1 MVSSF
6 PTIILL
12 IHFSSGAKTS
22 EDFPPEPHAP
32 ISEPSASARPDNV
45 PQPIGCP
52 GQELPLKDG
61 KPSFLS
67 YPLALNA
74 ERDLP
79 WGVEFGQ
86 KLIVR
91 SHGCKRHSQASGV
104 CFPCGKL
111 LRNGVIKGIIERN
124 AHGVHP
130 NTPFTYLTADETL
143 SRLRDKNEQINALK
157 LAGLTLSQ
165 TLLVRATHLAAHSRL
180 QLAVGRGDVPR
191 IHSIVANCR
200 KNGDSIFTCIDKIGR
215 AATGSFSN
223 QSYTHDEHQLLY
235 LLLKLGGHAVAEI
248 GHRCFGLPSI
258 TTAKRHIATTPLIS
272 SPRAPTMQEMCH
284 NLDTAF
290 PVPHPAPSDGSR
302 GPGFLIMIDE
312 IKVEGRMRWDP
323 RSNMILGIC
332 REHSANFELEFKGM
346 EQAEAL
352 HAGLAITRYIWLA
365 RYATVAAISS
375 FSDVPSRNI
384 AHPFIVAP
392 TCKRESADEQR
403 ILLEAAV
410 AAAKTKAGRIGG
422 RPYCFSSDG
431 DNKRR
436 LAMILFTF
444 MREVDRNGPLFQKLG
459 DLPLF
464 DYHCGDDDITAN
476 IDEKHVMK
484 RLRNTLIRQLASTV
498 NGVVLLQGVIKQ
510 HLLRDSRHNSPHLDK
525 LLNPNDRQNVKLMY
539 DLLSAIAMLPESED
553 TDSPA
558 FKNSRRAL
566 RLLGSLYRHILEAY
580 TNVELSLHAQL
591 VHISA
596 SMHLMLALYSI
607 EAGRFVPS
615 QTYFDFMT
623 TGKNLFFCVA
633 KTQLDD
639 PDGKFWII
647 QPGSDPLEKNFGQVR
662 TITGSDSNTDM
673 SQLGSRLTAA
683 AECDNILAEHPKW
696 ARDPRR
702 IRLPVWQDVAGDV
715 SAKIDHINATSWKG
729 DVHVKNVSSRTTW
742 MSGRGLAEGALLAA
756 GLEPPFASMEAKGGY
771 SIFCPFGKNKI
782 VLINPPSP
790 GERDEDDDECDAG
803 RATDLAST
811 TVPLP
816 NSTTDS
822 DAPFLPDLDDMA
834 QETVA
839 GLNST
844 SNADT
849 LGLSSPGVCSFVY
862 DLLA

>member
-1 MVSSF
+1 MLHKAKHNLFPASLTAFFDFRHDNTERFCDVCSKLVKYGKGGHANWDTHVGSEGHETALKAAAAAGKARQITSFFSARPPPIVAEASGASSNT
-6 PTIILL
+6 PASHAVPVPPSPSSDLADVDMDLDDSSPSLYSGQITILL
-12 IHFSSGAKTS
+12 SRLRVVISTLPSSIPFASGTDLIASFANVDMMALVGHGQELDPWPEMHKLIQQMFDSLLCNDGQPRNAVQLSQLIRRGELGMNGFADWIEKCFFTFNLPLEMGKDHVEQVIQAMLLLGAKTS

-223 QSYTHDEHQLLY
+223 QSCTHDEHQLLY

-302 GPGFLIMIDE
+302 GPGFQIMIDE

-352 HAGLAITRYIWLA
+352 HAGLANNSVHLA
-365 RYATVAAISS
+365 SEATVAAISS

-410 AAAKTKAGRIGG
+410 AAAKAKAGRIGG
-422 RPYCFSSDG
+422 RLYCFSSDG

-498 NGVVLLQGVIKQ
+498 NGARLI
-510 HLLRDSRHNSPHLDK
+510 
-525 LLNPNDRQNVKLMY
+525 
-539 DLLSAIAMLPESED
+539 
-553 TDSPA
+553 
-558 FKNSRRAL
+558 RR
-566 RLLGSLYRHILEAY
+566 
-580 TNVELSLHAQL
+580 V
-591 VHISA
+591 
-596 SMHLMLALYSI
+596 
-607 EAGRFVPS
+607 
-615 QTYFDFMT
+615 
-623 TGKNLFFCVA
+623 
-633 KTQLDD
+633 
-639 PDGKFWII
+639 
-647 QPGSDPLEKNFGQVR
+647 
-662 TITGSDSNTDM
+662 
-673 SQLGSRLTAA
+673 
-683 AECDNILAEHPKW
+683 
-696 ARDPRR
+696 
-702 IRLPVWQDVAGDV
+702 
-715 SAKIDHINATSWKG
+715 
-729 DVHVKNVSSRTTW
+729 TW
-742 MSGRGLAEGALLAA
+742 
-756 GLEPPFASMEAKGGY
+756 
-771 SIFCPFGKNKI
+771 
-782 VLINPPSP
+782 
-790 GERDEDDDECDAG
+790 
-803 RATDLAST
+803 
-811 TVPLP
+811 
-816 NSTTDS
+816 
-822 DAPFLPDLDDMA
+822 
-834 QETVA
+834 
-839 GLNST
+839 
-844 SNADT
+844 
-849 LGLSSPGVCSFVY
+849 
-862 DLLA
+862 